1 MKQQLRRLAT
11 LCALC
16 ALGFASLT
24 AQAAPVVVDVA
35 GAQSINL
42 RGEAGNTVWLVDIG
56 ANAVLTSL
64 DWNVALTAFDPS
76 VLAEMQVSFGS
87 ASGADLLT
95 LAPGQADGFSGDG
108 SYSGSVDLAGLGLA
122 VGADGLLRIEFS
134 EGYKDFGLGVAE
146 GQWTSGHLTFG
157 VTAAAVPE
165 PGSMALALLGVALL
179 GTARR
184 AGRS

>member
-134 EGYKDFGLGVAE
+134 EGFKDFALDMAE
-146 GQWTSGHLTFG
+146 GQWVSGNLTFG
-157 VTAAAVPE
+157 ISAVPE
-165 PGSMALALLGVALL
+165 PAGVALL
-179 GTARR
+179 LAGLGLVAVRARR
-184 AGRS
+184 A